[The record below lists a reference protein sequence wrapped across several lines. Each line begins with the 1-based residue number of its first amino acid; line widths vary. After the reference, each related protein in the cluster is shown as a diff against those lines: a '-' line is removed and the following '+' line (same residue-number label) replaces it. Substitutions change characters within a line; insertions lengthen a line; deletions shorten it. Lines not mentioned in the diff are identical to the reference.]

1 MMRWAQQGWERLSL
15 YLPVL
20 LMGLLALGT
29 WWLVRNAPA
38 PIAAAA
44 GPSNP
49 HQPDYF
55 MKLFSVKSFDAT
67 GRMQSEIKG
76 EMGRHY
82 PDTDTL
88 EVDKVHMRSVTPQ
101 GLVTLATA
109 DRALS
114 NADGSEV
121 QLFGNAV
128 VTRHGGVVRCMARF
142 HMGIGGGAGQGAA
155 AHDGQIG
162 PVVTHGSRLR
172 PRKPQARQHL
182 LGRGALVFGAE
193 HGMLDTQRLQA
204 QAQRG
209 RIAASDDGRG
219 DAGLLQQLQ
228 AMPVQGVEALER
240 FAGFAEIQAAIG
252 QHPVHIEK
260 GHAHALGLQQQHGI
274 EAERRAAVGC

>member
-1 MMRWAQQGWERLSL
+1 MTPVLRQGWEKFSL
-15 YLPVL
+15 YLPII
-20 LMGLLALGT
+20 LMGMLALGT

-38 PIAAAA
+38 PVAAAA
-44 GPSNP
+44 ASANP

-128 VTRHGGVVRCMARF
+128 VTREALP
-142 HMGIGGGAGQGAA
+142 GGAGTAQPRLEFRGEFLHAFTQTERVRS
-155 AHDGQIG
+155 DQ
-162 PVVTHGSRLR
+162 PVVLIRGNDRFR
-172 PRKPQARQHL
+172 ADAMEYDHL
-182 LGRGALVFGAE
+182 DQV
-193 HGMLDTQRLQA
+193 LQL
-204 QAQRG
+204 RG
-209 RIAASDDGRG
+209 RVRGILMPAASR
-219 DAGLLQQLQ
+219 
-228 AMPVQGVEALER
+228 
-240 FAGFAEIQAAIG
+240 
-252 QHPVHIEK
+252 
-260 GHAHALGLQQQHGI
+260 
-274 EAERRAAVGC
+274 

>member
-1 MMRWAQQGWERLSL
+1 MTPVMRQGWEKFSL
-15 YLPVL
+15 YLPII
-20 LMGLLALGT
+20 LMGMLALGT

-38 PIAAAA
+38 PVAAAA
-44 GPSNP
+44 ASANP

-128 VTRHGGVVRCMARF
+128 VTREALP
-142 HMGIGGGAGQGAA
+142 GGAGTAQPRLEFRGEFLHAFTQTERVRS
-155 AHDGQIG
+155 DQ
-162 PVVTHGSRLR
+162 PVVLIRGNDRFT
-172 PRKPQARQHL
+172 ADAMEYDHL
-182 LGRGALVFGAE
+182 DQV
-193 HGMLDTQRLQA
+193 LQL
-204 QAQRG
+204 RG
-209 RIAASDDGRG
+209 RVRGILMPAASR
-219 DAGLLQQLQ
+219 
-228 AMPVQGVEALER
+228 
-240 FAGFAEIQAAIG
+240 
-252 QHPVHIEK
+252 
-260 GHAHALGLQQQHGI
+260 
-274 EAERRAAVGC
+274 